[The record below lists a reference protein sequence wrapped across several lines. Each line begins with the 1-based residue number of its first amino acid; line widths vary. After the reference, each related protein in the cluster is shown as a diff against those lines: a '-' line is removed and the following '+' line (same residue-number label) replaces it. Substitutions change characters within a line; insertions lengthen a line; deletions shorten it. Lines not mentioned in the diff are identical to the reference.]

1 MAKRVHSYSSDEIT
15 VSWDAD
21 TCFHSEVCTKNLSSV
36 FNLKQKP
43 WVNVNG
49 ATKEEVIKLIN
60 SCPSGALS
68 YNLSTTDK
76 KDIKPASSVSIRIRP
91 DGPIVVNG
99 TFEFTDKDGHV
110 SQVDKNTAFCRCGGS
125 ENKPFCDGTH
135 KKIGFKG

>member
-1 MAKRVHSYSSDEIT
+1 MAKKVHSYSNHEIT
-15 VSWDAD
+15 ISWDAN

-43 WVNVNG
+43 WINVNG

-68 YNLSTTDK
+68 YSLSNTEENN
-76 KDIKPASSVSIRIRP
+76 IKPNVSIRIVS
-91 DGPIVVNG
+91 DGPMLING
-99 TFEFTDKDGHV
+99 AFEFTDKDDNV
-110 SQVDKNTAFCRCGGS
+110 IQVEKNTAFCRCGGS

>member
-1 MAKRVHSYSSDEIT
+1 MANKVHSYSNDEIT
-15 VSWDAD
+15 VSWAAD
-21 TCFHSEVCTKNLSSV
+21 TCFHSEVCIKNLSGV
-36 FNLKQKP
+36 FNLEQKP

-68 YNLSTTDK
+68 YSLVKTEEKVN
-76 KDIKPASSVSIRIRP
+76 KPEGSVSIRIRP

-99 TFEFTDKDGHV
+99 AFEFTDNEGKV

>member
-1 MAKRVHSYSSDEIT
+1 VTKKVHSYSNDEIT
-15 VSWDAD
+15 ISWNAN

-43 WVNVNG
+43 WINVNG

-68 YNLSTTDK
+68 YSLSNREE
-76 KDIKPASSVSIRIRP
+76 KDIEPSVNIRIVP
-91 DGPIVVNG
+91 DGPMLVNG
-99 TFEFTDKDGHV
+99 AFEFTDKDGKV
-110 SQVDKNTAFCRCGGS
+110 IQVEKNTAFCRCGGS

-135 KKIGFKG
+135 KKIGFIG

>member
-1 MAKRVHSYSSDEIT
+1 MAKKAHSYNNDEIT

-49 ATKEEVIKLIN
+49 ATKEEIIKLIN
-60 SCPSGALS
+60 TCPSGALS
-68 YNLSTTDK
+68 YNLSSTEE
-76 KDIKPASSVSIRIRP
+76 KDITPSVSIRIVP
-91 DGPIVVNG
+91 DGPMLVNG
-99 TFEFTDKDGHV
+99 AFELTDKDGNV
-110 SQVDKNTAFCRCGGS
+110 SKVDKNTAFCRCGGS
-125 ENKPFCDGTH
+125 ENKPYCDGTH

>member
-1 MAKRVHSYSSDEIT
+1 MAKRVHSYSNDEIT

-49 ATKEEVIKLIN
+49 ATKEEIIKLIN
-60 SCPSGALS
+60 TCPSGALS
-68 YNLSTTDK
+68 YNLSSTEE
-76 KDIKPASSVSIRIRP
+76 KDITPRVSIRIVP
-91 DGPIVVNG
+91 DGPMLVNG
-99 TFEFTDKDGHV
+99 AFEFTDKDGAV
-110 SQVDKNTAFCRCGGS
+110 SKVDKNTAFCRCGGS

-135 KKIGFKG
+135 KKIGFIG

>member
-1 MAKRVHSYSSDEIT
+1 MAKRVHSYSNDEIT

-49 ATKEEVIKLIN
+49 ATKEEIIKLIN
-60 SCPSGALS
+60 TCPSGALS
-68 YNLSTTDK
+68 YNLSSTEE
-76 KDIKPASSVSIRIRP
+76 KDITPSVSIRIVP
-91 DGPIVVNG
+91 DGPMLVNG
-99 TFEFTDKDGHV
+99 AFELTDKDGNV
-110 SQVDKNTAFCRCGGS
+110 SKVDKNTAFCRCGGS
-125 ENKPFCDGTH
+125 ENKPYCDGTH

>member
-1 MAKRVHSYSSDEIT
+1 MAKKVHSYINDEIT

-49 ATKEEVIKLIN
+49 ATKEEIIKLIKT
-60 SCPSGALS
+60 CPSGALS
-68 YNLSTTDK
+68 YNLSSPEE
-76 KDIKPASSVSIRIRP
+76 KDITPSVSIRIVP
-91 DGPIVVNG
+91 DGPMLVNG
-99 TFEFTDKDGHV
+99 AFEFTDKDGNV
-110 SQVDKNTAFCRCGGS
+110 SQVEKNTAFCRCGGS